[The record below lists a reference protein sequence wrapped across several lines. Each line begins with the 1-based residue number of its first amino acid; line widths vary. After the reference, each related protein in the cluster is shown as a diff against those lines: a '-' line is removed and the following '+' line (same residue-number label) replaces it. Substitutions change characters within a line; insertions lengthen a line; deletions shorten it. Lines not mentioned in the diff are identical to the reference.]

1 MNLVRY
7 HCFIELKYSS
17 EGYLY
22 ACKLGCSNFISF
34 EGISFEKVGR
44 WEGPY
49 QRHLEYTLLGAIS
62 ISLSLSHE

>member
-1 MNLVRY
+1 MD
-7 HCFIELKYSS
+7 
-17 EGYLY
+17 